1 MKLSPELLNSAFF
14 DESEFNAIFN
24 AHGLYNTEQF
34 VLRLSPK
41 NHSLIDGIVNGDF
54 DQSNIDS
61 DTVQAYSTYLHE
73 TIHWWQH
80 VGSTTGLV
88 MSLCYPLQTHSNIEH
103 IKEWSSLGYSRKS
116 IKEAAREGELSGK
129 THLDKGQAL
138 ANTIVNNTMDFE
150 FFKKWI
156 LKPDL
161 ALDIYNDPYFESQ
174 GHCFHVVYS
183 NFVST
188 VSELFDPDSK
198 VMHYNSGWEKE
209 FNQLTADKVMG
220 YYYGSPLFRRRVG
233 VVDIFEGQACFSQ
246 MQFLAN
252 INGASF
258 DVEEFKSA
266 GMLHGVYE
274 KAFNEFVDLT
284 GIKRPVSVLDP
295 SIALFLLICDLS
307 INPVEGFPCEIN
319 DFCNFVNHADP
330 GIRFE
335 LLCRSVNDLKLN
347 VDELIIH
354 YSKEEYINVS
364 SILLSKAGL
373 EQTSNGWNTINLW
386 LDSCPELVNLLN
398 ERKSFSFSP
407 ENIPIR
413 LMLSS
418 FILFS
423 LDKMSRPEFFCWPGY
438 WKTHRS
444 KGDGIESMWLNNLS
458 LFSDKEDDD
467 GIFIRQF
474 PGIDSEKLKA
484 TLNNFF
490 GSNLIYNLSRQW
502 VLREGEFSLDFSW
515 LSEKITEQ
523 EWRDWAEA
531 FFEKQYGMGLSS
543 IEIN

>member
-1 MKLSPELLNSAFF
+1 MKLSPELLDSAFF

-41 NHSLIDGIVNGDF
+41 NHSLIDKIVDSDF
-54 DQSNIDS
+54 DQSNLDS
-61 DTVQAYSTYLHE
+61 NTVQAYSTYLHE

-103 IKEWSSLGYSRKS
+103 IKEWCSLGYSRKS
-116 IKEAAREGELSGK
+116 IKETAKEGELSGK
-129 THLDKGQAL
+129 THIDEGQAL

-156 LKPDL
+156 LKPEISI
-161 ALDIYNDPYFESQ
+161 DIYNDPYFESQ
-174 GHCFHVVYS
+174 GHCFYVVYS

-188 VSELFDPDSK
+188 VSELFDPYSK
-198 VMHYNSGWEKE
+198 VMHYNSEWEKE
-209 FNQLTADKVMG
+209 FTQLTADKVMG
-220 YYYGSPLFRRRVG
+220 YYYGSPLFRRRAG

-252 INGASF
+252 ISGSSYKLE
-258 DVEEFKSA
+258 DFKA
-266 GMLHGVYE
+266 VGMLHGVYE
-274 KAFNEFVDLT
+274 KAFNEFVELT
-284 GIKRPVSVLDP
+284 DIERPVSVLDP

-319 DFCNFVNHADP
+319 DFSNFVNHADP

-335 LLCRSVNDLKLN
+335 LLCRSVNELNLN
-347 VDELIIH
+347 VDELITH

-364 SILLSKAGL
+364 SILLRQAGL
-373 EQTSNGWNTINLW
+373 EQISKGWDAINLW
-386 LDSCPELVNLLN
+386 LDRCPELANLVN
-398 ERKSFSFSP
+398 EKKSFDFGP
-407 ENIPIR
+407 ENISFR
-413 LMLSS
+413 LMFSS
-418 FILFS
+418 FISFN

-438 WKTHRS
+438 WKIHSS
-444 KGDGIESMWLNNLS
+444 KGDGIESLWLNNLS
-458 LFSDKEDDD
+458 VFSDKEDDD

-474 PGIDSEKLKA
+474 PGVDSKHLKT
-484 TLNNFF
+484 TLDNFF

-502 VLREGEFSLDFSW
+502 VLRKGEFSFNFDW

-523 EWRDWAEA
+523 EWRDWAEE
-531 FFEKQYGMGLSS
+531 FFEKQYGIRLSD
-543 IEIN
+543 IEIR